1 MSTIRSATAMVLGAL
16 ALPILSGQAFGQVTL
31 IKEIG
36 PGASSGI
43 SSEPLVRLGPITLF
57 AGDDGTTGFE
67 VWKTDG
73 TAAGTVLVKDI
84 WPGSR
89 GSNPMK
95 VWRNSRRSHG
105 TVGNAVV
112 FAADDGVSGYEL
124 WRSDGTTAGTYL
136 LKDIWP
142 GSNAGLPLG
151 FTEVGGLVCFVADD
165 GVNGAELW
173 KTDGTTQGTVMVRDI
188 GVGSGPNGPF
198 QLTEF
203 RGKLYFGRGR
213 SLWVSD
219 GTEEGTYE
227 ITDVL
232 RSGLYP
238 MTVAGGSLWF
248 TEASPLGTD
257 VWKSDGTKAG
267 TVVVKSFPYDPF
279 AIPDWYTTVGN
290 DVFFSTSDGI
300 NGHEL
305 WKSDGTTEGTV
316 LVKDI
321 DPFGGSQPRNL
332 YEVGGKLVFEARTGS
347 IPAAAGWALWVSDGT
362 EEGTVYLPNSSGNAL
377 IGPRYFGK
385 AGDGSLYFDGNDV
398 TAGEVGTWRTDGTPQ
413 GTTLVFEN
421 FLSGGSGP
429 QVSSV
434 NAVVSGEYL
443 VGSFHPAT
451 GGELWKL
458 DPGPT
463 SVRYGKPCAAP
474 GRYPRLTAS
483 DPAFHST
490 WNIRGDGFQPGTN
503 LSLLASFE
511 AFPSAIGPCTL
522 LVDANNWTVFHSRP
536 LGTPAWELPIPL
548 PVIPALTGT
557 SLVLQAVQAPS
568 PAPLGADLSNGVVST
583 LGPAIW

>member
-1 MSTIRSATAMVLGAL
+1 MPRNRAATALVMRAL
-16 ALPILSGQAFGQVTL
+16 LLSILAGQGCGQATL
-31 IKEIG
+31 IKDIG
-36 PGASSGI
+36 PGASSGLLG
-43 SSEPLVRLGPITLF
+43 EPLAGLGPITLF
-57 AGDDGTTGFE
+57 AGNDGTTGFE

-89 GSNPMK
+89 GSNPLNA
-95 VWRNSRRSHG
+95 WYNTPRSHG
-105 TVGNAVV
+105 VVGNAIV
-112 FAADDGVSGYEL
+112 FTADDGVSGYEL

-142 GSNAGLPLG
+142 GSKRGLPID
-151 FTEVGGLVCFVADD
+151 FTEVAGLVYFVADN
-165 GVNGAELW
+165 GVNGEELW
-173 KTDGTTQGTVMVRDI
+173 KTDGTAQGTVMVEDI
-188 GVGSGPNGPF
+188 GVGSGPGGPF
-198 QLTEF
+198 ELTEY
-203 RGKLYFGRGR
+203 RGKLYFGWGR

-232 RSGLYP
+232 RTGVVH
-238 MTVAGGSLWF
+238 MAVASGSLWF
-248 TEASPLGTD
+248 SDPIAPVTN
-257 VWKSDGTKAG
+257 VWKSDGTKSG

-279 AIPDWYTTVGN
+279 AIPVEYKAVGN
-290 DVFFSTSDGI
+290 EVFFSTSDGI

-321 DPFGGSQPRNL
+321 NPVGSSQPRFFN
-332 YEVGGKLVFEARTGS
+332 EVGGKLVFVATTLS
-347 IPAAAGWALWVSDGT
+347 VPSAAGITLWISDGT
-362 EEGTVYLPNSSGNAL
+362 EAGTVYLPNAAGNAL
-377 IGPRYFGK
+377 FGPFFFGK
-385 AGDGSLYFDGNDV
+385 AGNGSLYFDANDM
-398 TAGEVGTWRTDGTPQ
+398 TAGEIGAWRTDGTPQ